1 MRKIILI
8 TIGAFVFLTTLW
20 GQNFIRNSETLLIG
34 FSEKISGIDFG
45 YSSTIPGYKGC
56 MLVRASTGK
65 QFMEWKTEPV
75 PGNYTQKEAV
85 FLWLAGL
92 GSNLGNAKMIM
103 TLNGIEELAF
113 YTSRKEDWEV
123 KSTGGVTLS
132 FVANAVDGAGDLFGF
147 MFLRV
152 PMKMLKKGEPAT
164 IRVTGSASNS
174 RAWYMA
180 FKRPLESGISMT
192 SSPAIIQSE
201 SGSAQ
206 VIGVNIYH
214 FGPHEKAELF
224 IDGNVVRNID
234 LHFGHQFYRIT
245 IPETKI
251 AREIKLRI
259 ESPSLNDEQKL
270 TILPVRKWH
279 VNFVQHS
286 HTDIGYTRA
295 QDEILAE
302 HLRFIDYALD
312 YCDQT
317 DDYPDDAKFR
327 WTCEASWPVDEY
339 LKLRPRAQI
348 NRLKKRIE
356 EGRIEITGMY
366 FNFDELPD
374 EQTLAASLQPLKRF
388 REYGIPVKAAMQDDV
403 NGIAWCF
410 SDYFPQMGVKYLN
423 MGTHGHRALICFDKP
438 TAFWWESPSGSR
450 MLAFRAEH
458 YMTGNSFGIHAGDF
472 NQFENELLNYLE
484 ELEEK
489 AYPYDIIH
497 IQHSGFS
504 TDNSPP
510 STLSS
515 EMIKRWNE
523 IYEWPKLRSATVS
536 EFFEVI
542 KEYHSDNLPVYKAA
556 WPDWWTDGFGSG
568 ARELAASRDAH
579 VDLIAN
585 TGGMS
590 MAIVMGA
597 DMPEGFTQR
606 VEEVNRALLFYDEH
620 TFGSSESVSD
630 PYGESTMV
638 QRRQKE
644 AYAWEAFKRAR
655 IIGEE
660 VMGQLQ
666 SKILKT
672 DVPTLAVFNT
682 LNWKRSGM
690 ITVYIDHQIIPKGR
704 KFRIVDENG
713 IELKTQAFNH
723 RSDGTYW
730 GIWVNDIP
738 EFGYKNFRIELLD
751 GYDNQSETS
760 NNDNSVLENE
770 WYKVIIDQEK
780 GAISSIYDKRL
791 KTELVDPEAEYQLG
805 TFIYERLG
813 GRSQMEGYT
822 LVDYNRYLL
831 DTVYVESVTK
841 GPMYDVVRF
850 VGENKACCYEPQGFK
865 SELRLYHTEPLIE
878 MYFTL
883 QKRPVTDPEGVYIAF
898 PFQVKEGKIF
908 CDVSGGVME
917 AGVDQIPG
925 SSNDWNT
932 VQNFVSVR
940 NDEMQVVFGSHE
952 APLMQFGGINT
963 GRYKAGATPE
973 TTHIYS
979 WPMNNYW
986 VTNFNADQQ
995 GSFTWSYF
1003 VTTRDN
1009 NQIKDATRIGWE
1021 NRIPFLP
1028 RVLPAG
1034 NMKNPLISGS
1044 VFDFS
1049 SDNLLLINTKPIN
1062 ESTLLIQMREVNGTE
1077 TDLRIFSPGKSGTY
1091 LLQSSDVTGE
1101 PLAAPEPELHFN
1113 PYETKF
1119 IIIDLKQ

>member
-1 MRKIILI
+1 MI
-8 TIGAFVFLTTLW
+8 
-20 GQNFIRNSETLLIG
+20 
-34 FSEKISGIDFG
+34 
-45 YSSTIPGYKGC
+45 
-56 MLVRASTGK
+56 VRATTGK
-65 QFMEWKTEPV
+65 QFMEWKTEPI
-75 PGNYTQKEAV
+75 PKDYKQKEAV
-85 FLWLAGL
+85 FLWLAGM
-92 GSNLGNAKMIM
+92 GNNLGNAKMILRVND
-103 TLNGIEELAF
+103 TEELVF
-113 YTSRKEDWEV
+113 HTSAKKEWEV
-123 KSTGGVTLS
+123 KSSGGVTLS
-132 FVANAVDGAGDLFGF
+132 FITNTADGAGDLFGF

-152 PMKMLKKGEPAT
+152 PVKMLKKGEPVT
-164 IRVTGSASNS
+164 IRITGGASNS
-174 RAWYMA
+174 QAWYMA
-180 FKRPLESGISMT
+180 FKRPLESGISVT
-192 SSPAIIQSE
+192 SSPAIIKSE
-201 SGSAQ
+201 SGNNQ

-214 FGPHEKAELF
+214 FGPDEIAKLF
-224 IDGNVVRNID
+224 IDEKMIKSIN
-234 LHFGHQFYRIT
+234 LQFGHQFQRIS
-245 IPETKI
+245 IPENKI
-251 AREIKLRI
+251 AREVKFRI
-259 ESPSLNDEQKL
+259 ESASLNDEKKL
-270 TILPVRKWH
+270 TLLPVRKWR

-339 LKLRPRAQI
+339 LKVRPKAQVE
-348 NRLKKRIE
+348 RLKKKIK

-374 EQTLAASLQPLKRF
+374 EQTLAASLQPLNRF
-388 REYGIPVKAAMQDDV
+388 RENGIPVKAAMQDDV

-438 TAFWWESPSGSR
+438 TAFWWESPSGNR

-458 YMTGNSFGIHAGDF
+458 YMTGNSFGIHTGNF
-472 NQFENELLNYLE
+472 NRFENNLLSYLE

-489 AYPYDIIH
+489 GYPYDIIH

-515 EMIKRWNE
+515 KMIKKWNE
-523 IYEWPKLRSATVS
+523 IYEWPKLRSSVLS
-536 EFFEVI
+536 EFFEKI
-542 KEYHSDNLPVYKAA
+542 EKNHSANLPVYKAA

-590 MAIVMGA
+590 MAMLMGA
-597 DMPEGFTQR
+597 TMPEGFTQR
-606 VEEVNRALLFYDEH
+606 IGEVNHALLFYDEH
-620 TFGSSESVSD
+620 TFGSSESVRD
-630 PYGESTMV
+630 PYGESTML

-666 SKILKT
+666 SRILKT
-672 DVPTLAVFNT
+672 DAPTLAVFNT
-682 LNWKRSGM
+682 LNWKRNGM
-690 ITVYIDHQIIPKGR
+690 ITTYIDHQIIPKDR
-704 KFRIVDENG
+704 KFRIVDEDN
-713 IELKTQAFNH
+713 IKLKTQAFSH

-738 EFGYKNFRIELLD
+738 AFGYKNFRIELLD
-751 GYDNQSETS
+751 GFEDQY
-760 NNDNSVLENE
+760 NSSTKEKMVLENE
-770 WYKVIIDQEK
+770 WYKITIDPEK
-780 GAISSIYDKRL
+780 GAISGIFDKKL
-791 KTELVDPEAEYQLG
+791 NTELVDPDAEYPFG
-805 TFIYERLG
+805 SFIYERLG
-813 GRSQMEGYT
+813 SRSQMEAYT

-831 DTVYVESVTK
+831 DTVYVEAIIK

-850 VGENKACCYEPQGFK
+850 VGENTACCYEPQGFR

-878 MYFTL
+878 MHFTL
-883 QKRPVTDPEGVYIAF
+883 QKKPVTDPEGVYIAF
-898 PFQVKEGKIF
+898 PFQVKDGKIF
-908 CDVSGGVME
+908 CDVPGGTME
-917 AGVDQIPG
+917 AGIDQIPG

-940 NDEMQVVFGSHE
+940 NDEMQVVFGSYE
-952 APLMQFGGINT
+952 APLMQFGAINT

-995 GSFTWSYF
+995 GSFSWSYYI
-1003 VTTRDN
+1003 TTRDN
-1009 NQIKDATRIGWE
+1009 NQLKNATRIGWE
-1021 NRIPFLP
+1021 NRIPFLT
-1028 RVLPAG
+1028 RVIPAG
-1034 NMKNPLISGS
+1034 IKKNPLSSGS
-1044 VFDFS
+1044 VLNFS
-1049 SDNLLLINTKPIN
+1049 SDNLLLVNIKPVN
-1062 ESTLLIQMREVNGTE
+1062 SSSLLIQMREVNGTHS
-1077 TDLRIFSPGKSGTY
+1077 DLIIFHPDKSDKY
-1091 LLQSSDVTGE
+1091 MMQLSDVTGE
-1101 PLAAPEPELHFN
+1101 TLADPESELHFK

-1119 IIIDLKQ
+1119 IRVDLK

>member
-1 MRKIILI
+1 MRKITLI
-8 TIGAFVFLTTLW
+8 SISLFVFIKVMT
-20 GQNFIRNSETLLIG
+20 GQDFMNSNESLLPG
-34 FSEKISGIDFG
+34 FSEKISGMDFS
-45 YSSTIPGYKGC
+45 YSSTIPGYKSC
-56 MLVRASTGK
+56 MIVRATTGN

-75 PGNYTQKEAV
+75 PKKYKQKEVV

-103 TLNGIEELAF
+103 NVNGIEELEF
-113 YTSRKEDWEV
+113 YTSRKEKWEV
-123 KSTGGVTLS
+123 NSTGGVSLR
-132 FVANAVDGAGDLFGF
+132 FVTNAVDGAGDLFGF

-152 PMKMLKKGEPAT
+152 PVKLLKKGEPVT
-164 IRVTGSASNS
+164 IRVTGGASGS
-174 RAWYMA
+174 QAWYMA
-180 FKRPLESGISMT
+180 FKRPLKSGITVS
-192 SSPAIIQSE
+192 SSPAIIQSS
-201 SGSAQ
+201 SGSNQ
-206 VIGVNIYH
+206 VVGVNIYY
-214 FGPHEKAELF
+214 FGTPEKGKLF
-224 IDGNVVRNID
+224 IDGKLTKKID
-234 LHFGHQFYRIT
+234 LRFGHQFHRIT
-245 IPETKI
+245 IPEIKI
-251 AREIKLRI
+251 PRDVKFRF
-259 ESPSLNDEQKL
+259 ESPSMKDEKML
-270 TILPVRKWH
+270 TIQPVRKWH

-302 HLRFIDYALD
+302 HLRYIDYALD

-339 LKLRPRAQI
+339 IKVRPKAQVE
-348 NRLKKRIE
+348 RLKKKIE
-356 EGRIEITGMY
+356 EGRIEVTGMY

-388 REYGIPVKAAMQDDV
+388 KENKIPVTTAMQDDV

-438 TAFWWESPSGSR
+438 TAFWWESPSGNR

-458 YMTGNSFGIHAGDF
+458 YMTGNSFGIHTGNF
-472 NQFENELLNYLE
+472 NRFENNVLNYLQ
-484 ELEEK
+484 ELGDK
-489 AYPYDIIH
+489 GYPFDIIA

-515 EMIKRWNE
+515 EMIKKWNE
-523 IYEWPKLRSATVS
+523 IYEWPKLRSSLVS
-536 EFFEVI
+536 EFFEEI
-542 KEYHSDNLPVYKAA
+542 EKNHSSNLPVYKAA

-579 VDLIAN
+579 VTLIAN

-590 MAIVMGA
+590 MAMAMGA
-597 DMPEGFTQR
+597 VMPEGFTQR
-606 VEEVNRALLFYDEH
+606 TEEVNHALLFYDEH
-620 TFGSSESVSD
+620 TFGSSESVRD
-630 PYGESTMV
+630 PYGESTML

-644 AYAWEAFKRAR
+644 AYAWEAYKRAR

-690 ITVYIDHQIIPKGR
+690 ITVYIDHQIIPKDR
-704 KFRIVDENG
+704 KFRIIDENN
-713 IELKTQAFNH
+713 IELKTQAFSH

-738 EFGYKNFRIELLD
+738 AFGYKNFRIELLEGFEAPPED
-751 GYDNQSETS
+751 KDL
-760 NNDNSVLENE
+760 SVLENE
-770 WYKVIIDQEK
+770 WYKITIDQIK
-780 GAISSIYDKRL
+780 GAVSSIFDKRL
-791 KTELVDPEAEYQLG
+791 NEEIVDTDAKYPMG
-805 TFIYERLG
+805 TFIYERPG
-813 GRSQMEGYT
+813 NRSQMESYT
-822 LVDYNRYLL
+822 LTDYKRYLL
-831 DTVYVESVTK
+831 DTVYVQSISR
-841 GPMYDVVRF
+841 GPVYDVVRF
-850 VGENKACCYEPQGFK
+850 AGESRDCCYEPQGFK

-878 MYFTL
+878 MHFTL
-883 QKRPVTDPEGVYIAF
+883 QKKPVTDPEGVYIAF
-898 PFQVKEGKIF
+898 PFMVKEGKIF
-908 CDVSGGVME
+908 FDVPGGVME

-940 NDEMQVVFGSHE
+940 NEKMQIIFGSHE
-952 APLMQFGGINT
+952 APLMQFGAINT

-973 TTHIYS
+973 STHIFS

-995 GSFTWSYF
+995 GSFSWSYYI
-1003 VTTRDN
+1003 TTQDN
-1009 NQIKDATRIGWE
+1009 NQLKNATQTGWE
-1021 NRIPFLP
+1021 NRIPFLS
-1028 RVLPAG
+1028 RVIPAG
-1034 NMKNPLISGS
+1034 DIKNPLTSGS
-1044 VFDFS
+1044 VFNFS
-1049 SDNLLLINTKPIN
+1049 SDNLLLVNIKPVDP
-1062 ESTLLIQMREVNGTE
+1062 STLLIQMREINGTQSE
-1077 TDLRIFSPGKSGTY
+1077 LEIFRPDKSGKY
-1091 LLQSSDVTGE
+1091 MLQTADVTGTS
-1101 PLAAPEPELHFN
+1101 LADPESRVHFK

-1119 IIIDLKQ
+1119 IKVDLKQ